1 MSTSNSVKSKKNESS
16 KLARAE
22 TRLLDKEYLKTPNP
36 CQGPIPISS
45 SLVKNT
51 PHGEK
56 QAQWSCKQEK
66 KLTIVE
72 KMIAQKLAQGAIEP
86 IIKEVVGIS
95 KKENQYF
102 GKLFRMK
109 TDENDKMVK
118 GSFQWLNIELNDLV
132 QVEGFSELEN
142 KRYLEY
148 RLLSGEPVIGTRE
161 YESEDDL
168 C

>member
-1 MSTSNSVKSKKNESS
+1 
-16 KLARAE
+16 
-22 TRLLDKEYLKTPNP
+22 
-36 CQGPIPISS
+36 
-45 SLVKNT
+45 
-51 PHGEK
+51 
-56 QAQWSCKQEK
+56 
-66 KLTIVE
+66 
-72 KMIAQKLAQGAIEP
+72 
-86 IIKEVVGIS
+86 
-95 KKENQYF
+95 
-102 GKLFRMK
+102 MK